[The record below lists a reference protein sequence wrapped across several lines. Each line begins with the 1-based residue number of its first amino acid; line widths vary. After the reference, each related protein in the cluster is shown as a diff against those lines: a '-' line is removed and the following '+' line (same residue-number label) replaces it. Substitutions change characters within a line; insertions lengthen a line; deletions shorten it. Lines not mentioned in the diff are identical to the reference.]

1 MTYCVLKNSKLP
13 ILEKHSGVWPAMMIQ
28 EINDRIQ
35 IQKLDKILD
44 QASNFSN
51 LWFWYLVQALF
62 SPARGLG
69 WVWVILI
76 ISVLLL
82 SALSLPWVSGHLPL
96 SFSVLKSFFSLPIL
110 HYDSIQKDWNKDV
123 KWPRQVLFT
132 VSGFLTT
139 IVQWLSMATCHSAPK
154 TWPFVPR
161 RTRQFTPT
169 IPVLRHCPSF
179 PPPCLEGTPQK

>member
-62 SPARGLG
+62 SPARSLG
-69 WVWVILI
+69 WVWFILI

-96 SFSVLKSFFSLPIL
+96 SFLVLKSFFP
-110 HYDSIQKDWNKDV
+110 Y
-123 KWPRQVLFT
+123 
-132 VSGFLTT
+132 
-139 IVQWLSMATCHSAPK
+139 
-154 TWPFVPR
+154 
-161 RTRQFTPT
+161 
-169 IPVLRHCPSF
+169 PSF
-179 PPPCLEGTPQK
+179 IMIAFKRTEIRMSNDQGRFYSQCLDS